1 MDGGHVTC
9 SQETQDIIRVV
20 AAAAYDK
27 LATDP
32 VLIDVSER
40 LLLAD
45 AFVIASAPTERQVRA
60 IAENVMDEVATELHL
75 RPERIEGRSDARW
88 MLLDYGDVVVHVLV
102 EEDRAY
108 YALEKLWGDQPAQ
121 HLADPSA
128 EADQAHVRA
137 V

>member
-1 MDGGHVTC
+1 MTC
-9 SQETQDIIRVV
+9 SQETQAIIDV
-20 AAAAYDK
+20 AAAAAFDK

-60 IAENVMDEVATELHL
+60 IAENVMDEVARTLGQ

-88 MLLDYGDVVVHVLV
+88 ILLDYGDVVVHVLV

-108 YALEKLWGDQPAQ
+108 YALEKLWGDRPVQR
-121 HLADPSA
+121 LVDPGVSEGAPA
-128 EADQAHVRA
+128 EARA